1 MVRSYCGKRFGLLE
15 YGTGF
20 LIGAA
25 FGYFAAFVIYGA
37 LPMEI
42 IAAVVF
48 GVAGAKV
55 YIGFLVKRR
64 KKEFTLEF
72 CDYLDAI
79 SSSLSCGKNAYEAFI
94 IADEDMHGLYSASAP
109 VCVESLRVSNGLRS
123 GRGIDELL
131 RLMAVRSK
139 SEDVEIF
146 ADIFSICNTAG
157 GNLRQTV
164 NDTKATITEKINME
178 NEIRSSLAAP
188 KNELNIMAAMPIAIT
203 AALRVLGDGIVG
215 ENTLIVNTI
224 AVVLF
229 VAAYCL
235 GLRIVR
241 IEV

>member
-1 MVRSYCGKRFGLLE
+1 MVRSYCGKRYGPVE

-20 LIGAA
+20 LLGAA
-25 FGYFAAFVIYGA
+25 FGYFAAFIIYGV
-37 LPMEI
+37 LPAEI
-42 IAAVVF
+42 VAAAVF
-48 GVAGAKV
+48 GIVGARIYV
-55 YIGFLVKRR
+55 GFLVKRR

-94 IADEDMHGLYSASAP
+94 IADEDMHGLYSASSP
-109 VCVESLRVSNGLRS
+109 ICIESLRISNGLRS

-131 RLMAVRSK
+131 RFMAMRSK

-146 ADIFSICNTAG
+146 ADVFSICNTAG

-164 NDTKATITEKINME
+164 NETKATITEKINME
-178 NEIRSSLAAP
+178 NEIKSSLAAP

-203 AALRVLGDGIVG
+203 AALRVLGDSIVG
-215 ENTLIVNTI
+215 ENTFFVNTV
-224 AVVLF
+224 AVCLF
-229 VAAYCL
+229 IGAYYL
-235 GLRIVR
+235 GLRMVR